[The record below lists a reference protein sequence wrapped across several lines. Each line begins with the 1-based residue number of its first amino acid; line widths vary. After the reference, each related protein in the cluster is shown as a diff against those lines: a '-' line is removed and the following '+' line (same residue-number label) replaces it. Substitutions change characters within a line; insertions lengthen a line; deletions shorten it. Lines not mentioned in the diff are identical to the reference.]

1 MKKIWLEKIQ
11 EPTSWAVAMEISLKY
26 PLIKRYRKLPSER
39 LEYSCSTNGPLF
51 AFGLDLRNDDY
62 KVLRVVDLNVKVY
75 SLKSNSWKGVEEE
88 WPIDKASICSK
99 PTYFNGALHFKV
111 KTPDYTTN
119 LPRGMRLIVSFD
131 LATKKFHVF
140 KTPSQGTWREHLEV
154 LGGHLCFISMDP
166 YGQMN
171 FVWMMK
177 EYGVDGSWTRIY
189 KIEKDTVPL
198 TCDFCK
204 PVMFSKDKKLVLEE
218 GLENLLVEALGRYDM
233 EKKIDK
239 KKRDMFQFQVHN
251 VLYTVTCIGSLLLL
265 DGDNVIEE
273 KRTNYFEDYDGDN
286 VIEEKRSNYF
296 ADYQKVEGSKHK
308 REHDTE
314 ESKETRRKKVKTKQL
329 SINSVNDSSFNLQ

>member
-1 MKKIWLEKIQ
+1 M
-11 EPTSWAVAMEISLKY
+11 
-26 PLIKRYRKLPSER
+26 
-39 LEYSCSTNGPLF
+39 
-51 AFGLDLRNDDY
+51 
-62 KVLRVVDLNVKVY
+62 
-75 SLKSNSWKGVEEE
+75 
-88 WPIDKASICSK
+88 
-99 PTYFNGALHFKV
+99 
-111 KTPDYTTN
+111 
-119 LPRGMRLIVSFD
+119 
-131 LATKKFHVF
+131 
-140 KTPSQGTWREHLEV
+140 
-154 LGGHLCFISMDP
+154 
-166 YGQMN
+166 
-171 FVWMMK
+171 
-177 EYGVDGSWTRIY
+177 
-189 KIEKDTVPL
+189 PL

-265 DGDNVIEE
+265 GGDNVIEE

-296 ADYQKVEGSKHK
+296 EDYQKVEGSKHK